1 MILVSIKVTIQKI
14 LETYLMIL
22 VSIKDNTKS
31 LETYLMI
38 VSMSTYEKSRET
50 YFMIL
55 VSISD
60 QTKKSG
66 NLFNDRINEPIRKK
80 SGNLFHDT
88 GINK

>member
-1 MILVSIKVTIQKI
+1 MTKQ
-14 LETYLMIL
+14 
-22 VSIKDNTKS
+22 KS

-38 VSMSTYEKSRET
+38 VSMSPYEKSRET

-88 GINK
+88 GINVTKQKSLETYLMIVSMNPYE

>member
-1 MILVSIKVTIQKI
+1 MILVSIKVTIQKN
-14 LETYLMIL
+14 L
-22 VSIKDNTKS
+22 
-31 LETYLMI
+31 
-38 VSMSTYEKSRET
+38 ET

-80 SGNLFHDT
+80 SGNLFNDR
-88 GINK
+88 INEPIRIKSGNLFNKSRNLFNDQ